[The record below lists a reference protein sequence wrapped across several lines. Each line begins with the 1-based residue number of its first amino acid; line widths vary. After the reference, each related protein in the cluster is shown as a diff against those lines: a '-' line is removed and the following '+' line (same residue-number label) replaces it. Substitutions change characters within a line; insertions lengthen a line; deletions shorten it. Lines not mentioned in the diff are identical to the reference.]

1 MSINDFNHFAS
12 FSMAG
17 LSRSKIW
24 FEAVQQLSSNK
35 KPINV
40 VEVGVGQGGRLA
52 LAGLAMAQDARASE
66 SRIIGF
72 DRFETPLN
80 HEQIDSQFDGWEE
93 SYSVE
98 EELSRLRLPFA
109 DSPTLWMSSVEQL
122 CKSTGFR
129 GEVELIAGDVETQAP
144 KFLSSRDPGFEIDVL
159 SISCNWYSG
168 VRASVESFFPALAPN
183 ALVMLDGYFY
193 WGGFQKACK
202 EFGIDEGNP
211 GAFQSGDCLV
221 IRNAFHN

>member
-1 MSINDFNHFAS
+1 MAS
-12 FSMAG
+12 

-24 FEAVQQLSSNK
+24 FESVQQLSSNK

-159 SISCNWYSG
+159 SISCNRYSG

-193 WGGFQKACK
+193 WGDSRRLARNSGKTR
-202 EFGIDEGNP
+202 GILGLFNL
-211 GAFQSGDCLV
+211 ATAS
-221 IRNAFHN
+221 